1 MARTFTCGDCGA
13 SGTAAAR
20 GPVPKRCDPC
30 RALAKQASRRR
41 TASAPPVAPTD
52 MPDALGPVLIA
63 VWAAVEARRKAGLDE
78 IGEARAALALNL
90 AATLDAGAGMAAA
103 AVAREL
109 RATLT
114 ELAPT
119 EEDGGDDDPFDRL
132 VADLSAP
139 DSHTSN

>member
-1 MARTFTCGDCGA
+1 MARTFTCEDCGA

-20 GPVPKRCDPC
+20 GPIPKRCDPC
-30 RALAKQASRRR
+30 RAIAKHASRRR
-41 TASAPPVAPTD
+41 TAPAAPVAPTD
-52 MPDALGPVLIA
+52 MPDGPVA
-63 VWAAVEARRKAGLDE
+63 VLVAVQAAVEARRASGLDE
-78 IGEARAALALNL
+78 IGEARAALAVNL